1 MWGGSSAYINGQYT
15 FTVLNYWLT
24 RLVVTFDKTT
34 SQGNLAMVIYE
45 WADVKYLGK
54 PTISNTDEE
63 LPVRPSFTQITLS
76 LNERNRGPTSAQRV
90 QSVLAIVRLTSRDVL
105 FLICLRARQ

>member
-1 MWGGSSAYINGQYT
+1 MWGGSSAYINGMNT
-15 FTVLNYWLT
+15 RTLLEICLT

-54 PTISNTDEE
+54 ATISNTDEE
-63 LPVRPSFTQITLS
+63 LPVRYIHL
-76 LNERNRGPTSAQRV
+76 LE
-90 QSVLAIVRLTSRDVL
+90 
-105 FLICLRARQ
+105 